1 MVKFD
6 IGLYILP
13 ADTRVEISIVDTST
27 VYSKADYQ
35 VSVLAQDGTSND
47 DVPGVYGP
55 QTSEPLFY
63 IITSVLALWVLGVI
77 IISIVY
83 SAKKRQ
89 RAKQARDKIAL

>member
-27 VYSKADYQ
+27 VYSKSDYQ
-35 VSVLAQDGTSND
+35 VSVLAQDGTTSND

-63 IITSVLALWVLGVI
+63 IITSVLVLWVLGVI
-77 IISIVY
+77 TISIVY
-83 SAKKRQ
+83 SAKKR
-89 RAKQARDKIAL
+89 